1 MQVPYEVRFIS
12 GQKGHGVFALEDI
25 RQGRVIYRLQSDRRA
40 TVVGDDLLQAYVERF
55 YQTEEE
61 LARFLTYSFCASD
74 KTCVDATASDCRFVN
89 HSAARPNSA
98 LVYGSGDSVS
108 IRDIRAGEEIV
119 EDYGEYPSS
128 PGYDIL
134 LGKHPSLVS
143 ALWDYTQSPD

>member
-25 RQGRVIYRLQSDRRA
+25 RQGRVIYRLQSDQRA

-74 KTCVDATASDCRFVN
+74 KTCVDATAIERQTADSSTTVQRAPTL
-89 HSAARPNSA
+89 HSI
-98 LVYGSGDSVS
+98 VHGSGDSVS
-108 IRDIRAGEEIV
+108 I
-119 EDYGEYPSS
+119 
-128 PGYDIL
+128 
-134 LGKHPSLVS
+134 
-143 ALWDYTQSPD
+143 